1 MSFFKRERDPRDN
14 NSQNDR
20 SGGFNRSSNSGGGR
34 FESRDR
40 APREP
45 RSNSSFD
52 REREESAFEKK
63 VRAGKRRTYFFDVR
77 KTKGEDYFLTITES
91 TKRFDGSYERHK
103 IFLYKEDFN
112 RFQGALDEVL
122 TKVKTEFMPEFDYDE
137 YDRRQREW
145 EEKQAQLALEGE
157 EGGNTEEDT
166 DGDDDAAEV
175 VPTVKAE
182 VITPKS
188 VVAEVKAEVK
198 ETPVTDVADVAAV
211 EVKRGEI
218 DDDMA
223 W

>member
-1 MSFFKRERDPRDN
+1 VSFFKRERDPRDN

-157 EGGNTEEDT
+157 EGGDTEEEA
-166 DGDDDAAEV
+166 DDAAEV
-175 VPTVKAE
+175 VPSVKAE
-182 VITPKS
+182 VVVPKQE
-188 VVAEVKAEVK
+188 VAEVKAPAQDTQVI
-198 ETPVTDVADVAAV
+198 ETDLGRV
-211 EVKRGEI
+211 EVKRAEI

>member
-157 EGGNTEEDT
+157 EGGDTEEIAD
-166 DGDDDAAEV
+166 DDDAAEV

-182 VITPKS
+182 VVAPKP
-188 VVAEVKAEVK
+188 VIAEVKAAVK
-198 ETPVTDVADVAAV
+198 ENQAVENDAAPV

>member
-112 RFQGALDEVL
+112 RFQGALEEVL

-157 EGGNTEEDT
+157 EGTNTEEDA
-166 DGDDDAAEV
+166 DDDAAEEV

-182 VITPKS
+182 VIVPKPA
-188 VVAEVKAEVK
+188 VVEVKAAIK
-198 ETPVTDVADVAAV
+198 EEPAIDADFTPV